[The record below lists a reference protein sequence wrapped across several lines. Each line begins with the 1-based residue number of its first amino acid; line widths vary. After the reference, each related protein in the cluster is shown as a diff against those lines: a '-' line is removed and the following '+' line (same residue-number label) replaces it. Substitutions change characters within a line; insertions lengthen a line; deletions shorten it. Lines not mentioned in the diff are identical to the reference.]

1 MAAILK
7 RGDYQWQATI
17 RKKGYPTQCKTFE
30 TKRDAED
37 WSKTIESEMRRG
49 LFIDRTEAERFSFA
63 DALAR
68 YAEQVIPGKKG
79 RAREL
84 DLIVC
89 LQKQAFSLRS
99 LASLRAKDFA
109 AYRDMRSKSVSSN
122 TVRLE
127 LALISHVF
135 TIAKTES
142 NIAIDNP
149 ISAILRPKLP
159 PGRDRRFKAGEE
171 VRLISAITNDS
182 LRLAVQLA
190 LGTGMRQSELVGLTW
205 GQVDFN
211 DKILQLSDTKNGS
224 DRIVPMTETVEALL
238 KSVIAALPCPPHPNE
253 RLLGYPTASVL
264 CSAFI
269 SARKKAGLENFTFH
283 DLRHE
288 AASIIA
294 PKMEAPALAKIFG
307 WNTPQMAM
315 RYYHPS
321 PKDLA
326 VAVRL

>member
-37 WSKTIESEMRRG
+37 WSKTVESEMRRG
-49 LFIDRTEAERFSFA
+49 LFIDRTEAERTSFA

-68 YAEQVIPGKKG
+68 YAEQVTPGKKG
-79 RAREL
+79 RVREL
-84 DLIVC
+84 NRIAC

-109 AYRDMRSKSVSSN
+109 AYRDMRSKSVSAN

-135 TIAKTES
+135 TVAKTEW
-142 NIAIDNP
+142 NISIDNP
-149 ISAILRPKLP
+149 ISAIRKPKLP

-171 VRLISAITNDS
+171 MRLMAAITCNS
-182 LRLAVQLA
+182 LRLAVQLS
-190 LGTGMRQSELVGLTW
+190 LGTGMREGELVGLTW
-205 GQVDFN
+205 DQIDFN
-211 DKILQLSDTKNGS
+211 DKIVQLSDTKNGS
-224 DRIVPMTETVEALL
+224 NRIVPMTEAVEALL
-238 KSVIAALPCPPHPNE
+238 KSVIAALPCPPDPNE
-253 RLLGYPTASVL
+253 RLLRYPNAYVL

-269 SARKKAGLENFTFH
+269 SARKNAGLENFTFH

-288 AASIIA
+288 AASIFA
-294 PKMEAPALAKIFG
+294 PKMEVATLAKVFG
-307 WNTPQMAM
+307 WKTLQMAM

-321 PKDLA
+321 PKDLVA
-326 VAVRL
+326 AVRL